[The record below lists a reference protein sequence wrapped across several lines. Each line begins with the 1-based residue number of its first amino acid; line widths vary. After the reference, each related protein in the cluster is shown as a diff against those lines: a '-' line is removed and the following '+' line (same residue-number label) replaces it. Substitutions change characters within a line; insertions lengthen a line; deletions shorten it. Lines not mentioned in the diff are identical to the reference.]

1 MSDWSSAVCSSGLA
15 DGRRGLALADLD
27 AAEHAATLGG
37 VAVLAGDA
45 VEALAQMRSLVAH
58 DLAEAVVAPE
68 LLQRHAGGDEG
79 MVVAAEGA
87 VVLAGRP
94 DVVLRL
100 QQHHGER
107 QAHARQRL
115 GERDDVRS
123 DPHPLEGEEAA
134 GTPAAG
140 LNVVDDEQA
149 AVLARQA
156 LHAAQPLR

>member
-1 MSDWSSAVCSSGLA
+1 MKMRP
-15 DGRRGLALADLD
+15 RRSTRTDTLLPDTPLFRS
-27 AAEHAATLGG
+27 HAATLGG

-94 DVVLRL
+94 AVVLRL
-100 QQHHGER
+100 PQHHGER
-107 QAHARQRL
+107 QAHARQQSE
-115 GERDDVRS
+115 ERRVGKGCVSQWRS
-123 DPHPLEGEEAA
+123 RWAPY
-134 GTPAAG
+134 T
-140 LNVVDDEQA
+140 
-149 AVLARQA
+149 
-156 LHAAQPLR
+156 

>member
-1 MSDWSSAVCSSGLA
+1 
-15 DGRRGLALADLD
+15 
-27 AAEHAATLGG
+27 
-37 VAVLAGDA
+37 
-45 VEALAQMRSLVAH
+45 MRSLVAH

-79 MVVAAEGA
+79 MVVAADGA

-134 GTPAAG
+134 GTSSEEHTAELPP
-140 LNVVDDEQA
+140 LMRISY
-149 AVLARQA
+149 AVFCLKKKTKYNIVTNAMYT
-156 LHAAQPLR
+156 